1 MSGLDSLKPPISD
14 DLLLLNTFSAEY
26 CVLPHVP
33 HLAVVE
39 RVGVVS
45 VSGVLLVAVEPVI
58 VRFVQQT
65 SGRGGQTLDSVRVLG
80 VLVVS
85 LVLLG
90 LGQQGSVSV
99 GLIIDGKSP
108 SYQANA

>member
-45 VSGVLLVAVEPVI
+45 VSGILLVAVEAVI

-65 SGRGGQTLDSVRVLG
+65 RGRGGQTLDSVRVLG

-90 LGQQGSVSV
+90 LGAGVSV
-99 GLIIDGKSP
+99 CWFNYIW
-108 SYQANA
+108 

>member
-1 MSGLDSLKPPISD
+1 M
-14 DLLLLNTFSAEY
+14 
-26 CVLPHVP
+26 LPHVH

-39 RVGVVS
+39 GVGVVS

-65 SGRGGQTLDSVRVLG
+65 RGRGGQTLDSVRVLG

-99 GLIIDGKSP
+99 VLIVDGKSP

>member
-1 MSGLDSLKPPISD
+1 MPGLDSLKPPISD
-14 DLLLLNTFSAEY
+14 DLLLLKTSAEY

-39 RVGVVS
+39 GVGVVS
-45 VSGVLLVAVEPVI
+45 VSGVLLVAVEAVI
-58 VRFVQQT
+58 VRFVQQP

-80 VLVVS
+80 VLVVN

-90 LGQQGSVSV
+90 LGQQGLVSV
-99 GLIIDGKSP
+99 VLVIDGKSP
-108 SYQANA
+108 SYLSS